1 MLINTRE
8 DHGAEHTGHYAA
20 YMRVSTDTQDVASQE
35 HGIKSFL
42 NGGDH
47 KLRWFKEEGVSSGA
61 DWHQRDELHAC
72 LDYCR
77 KTSATMVIYSV
88 SRMSRRTWETLRF
101 LEQEV
106 KTGQIKLVVVD
117 NPNLDHNTI
126 GLLSAV
132 AEMERTQIRA
142 RTKLALKLIK
152 SEIRE
157 KGSYVAKSGRTITKL
172 GVHEKLADAGKAGNE
187 ANRVASV
194 ERATDIFPIID
205 GLRGRGLSYR
215 AIAVQLDK
223 MQVPTPRRQQNPD
236 LAKKTSWS
244 TSSVRNYYLTGKQN
258 LS

>member
-1 MLINTRE
+1 MLTSTRT
-8 DHGAEHTGHYAA
+8 DHGAEHGGNYAA
-20 YMRVSTDTQDVASQE
+20 YMRVSTDKQEVATQE
-35 HGIKSFL
+35 HSIKAFL

-47 KLRWFKEEGVSSGA
+47 KLKWFKEEGVSSGT
-61 DWHQRDELHAC
+61 DWAKRHELHEC

-77 KTSATMVIYSV
+77 RTDATMVIYSV
-88 SRMSRRTWETLRF
+88 SRLSRRTWETLRF

-132 AEMERTQIRA
+132 AEMERTDIRK
-142 RTKLALKLIK
+142 RTKNALDRIK

-172 GVHEKLADAGKAGNE
+172 GMHDKLEDAGKAGNE

-194 ERATDIFPIID
+194 ERATDIFPVISGFRAD
-205 GLRGRGLSYR
+205 GLSYR
-215 AIAVQLDK
+215 AIAAQLDK
-223 MQVPTPRRQQNPD
+223 MQVPTPRKQQNPN
-236 LAKKTSWS
+236 LAKKTCWS
-244 TSSVRNYYLTGKQN
+244 TSSVRNYYLSGKKN
-258 LS
+258 L